1 VRAAVRGYG
10 VFNESQ
16 APGLY
21 RPAIVNRPNVMS
33 GGCTMTTTNDLYPT
47 RLNEKCEMFQR
58 RDPVIYS
65 RGRRRSDGP
74 LSEADIAAYERDG
87 FLHFPAFFSERQMR
101 PFLDDLDEYGRDNEL
116 KGRDQVII
124 EPFADE
130 IRSIFAIHQISGR
143 FDRLTRE
150 PRVLDIAHQLLDS
163 DVYIHR
169 SRINY
174 KPGFTGTGFNW
185 HSDFETWHSEDGMPR
200 MRCFSMSIL
209 LTENNEFNGPL
220 MLIPGSHKWFIPTVG
235 KTPQENWKES
245 LKMQTLGVPEPAD
258 LHKLTG
264 NGGLVAPK
272 GPAGSLLL
280 FECNTLHASS
290 NNLSPWPRSNLF
302 FVFNSVENKLQ
313 PPFCGNRP
321 RPEFVASRQ
330 YATRLEA
337 DRKAA

>member
-1 VRAAVRGYG
+1 
-10 VFNESQ
+10 
-16 APGLY
+16 
-21 RPAIVNRPNVMS
+21 M
-33 GGCTMTTTNDLYPT
+33 
-47 RLNEKCEMFQR
+47 
-58 RDPVIYS
+58 
-65 RGRRRSDGP
+65 
-74 LSEADIAAYERDG
+74 
-87 FLHFPAFFSERQMR
+87 
-101 PFLDDLDEYGRDNEL
+101 
-116 KGRDQVII
+116 
-124 EPFADE
+124 
-130 IRSIFAIHQISGR
+130 
-143 FDRLTRE
+143 
-150 PRVLDIAHQLLDS
+150 LDIAHQLLDS
-163 DVYIHR
+163 DVYIR
-169 SRINY
+169 QSRINY

-220 MLIPGSHKWFIPTVG
+220 MLIPGSHKWFVPTVG

-245 LKMQTLGVPEPAD
+245 LKMQTLGVPEPTD

-321 RPEFVASRQ
+321 RPEFVASRE